1 MNNQIIK
8 VGIVGTGFAARFH
21 MEALKR
27 VFSVNINAE
36 GTYSKT
42 LEELKILTEEYD
54 INPSGYQD
62 YIPTETLE
70 ADNPKIKVRKLYKD
84 VILATH

>member
-1 MNNQIIK
+1 
-8 VGIVGTGFAARFH
+8 A
-21 MEALKR
+21 
-27 VFSVNINAE
+27 SINAE

-54 INPSGYQD
+54 INPSGYQG

-70 ADNPKIKVRKLYKD
+70 ADNLKIKVRKLYKD
-84 VILATH
+84 VILAIH